1 MFKRLPLFLFL
12 ALFFPAGEVL
22 GQGSLFYLEAQ
33 AVGGYSAARD
43 RWIFYSLDQSEAMQ
57 KPSLG
62 FDYVQRLSG
71 ETGDFAVLA
80 IQGRLTLNASGDRT
94 LEPQIYNAYIKFKLA
109 LADLWAGHNRPAL
122 GLGSVFDTHSHLLP
136 ALAMYDYGF
145 DRDWGVGLG
154 RDFARGNWAVS
165 LTAGSGMPLRLKGN
179 YLFSGRLGIG
189 VLSRS
194 NSSFGLSAAYGK
206 TLETMGYDIL
216 SADPRP
222 LRLVGADLSYL
233 WNNVENRLDV
243 MVGKKFGEDALALF
257 WRLGINL
264 LQEERLKWEI
274 QPIFQKQ
281 SGEAWLNFSTGLTF
295 LATADLTLR
304 TMYTYD
310 GEMKDS
316 RLVFQAYYYKR
327 ILF

>member
-1 MFKRLPLFLFL
+1 MFKRLLPFPLL
-12 ALFFPAGEVL
+12 ALFFAAGEVF

-33 AVGGYSAARD
+33 AVGGYSSARD

-62 FDYVQRLSG
+62 FDYVQRFSRAS
-71 ETGDFAVLA
+71 GDFAVLA
-80 IQGRLTLNASGDRT
+80 IQGRLALNASGDRT
-94 LEPQIYNAYIKFKLA
+94 LEPQLYNAYIRFKLPA
-109 LADLWAGHNRPAL
+109 ADLWAGHNRPAL

-136 ALAMYDYGF
+136 ALAMYGYGF

-154 RDFARGNWAVS
+154 RDFAGGNWAVS
-165 LTAGSGMPLRLKGN
+165 LTTGSGMPLRFEGN
-179 YLFSGRLGIG
+179 YLLSGRLGIG

-194 NSSFGLSAAYGK
+194 NSSFGLSAATGK
-206 TLETMGYDIL
+206 TLETMGYEVI
-216 SADPRP
+216 SADPSS
-222 LRLVGADLSYL
+222 LRLVGADVSYL
-233 WNNVENRLDV
+233 WNNLENRLEI
-243 MVGKKFGEDALALF
+243 MAGRKLGENALALL

-274 QPIFQKQ
+274 QPLIRKEG
-281 SGEAWLNFSTGLTF
+281 GETRLNFSTGLSF

-304 TMYTYD
+304 TMYAYD
-310 GEMKDS
+310 SATKDS